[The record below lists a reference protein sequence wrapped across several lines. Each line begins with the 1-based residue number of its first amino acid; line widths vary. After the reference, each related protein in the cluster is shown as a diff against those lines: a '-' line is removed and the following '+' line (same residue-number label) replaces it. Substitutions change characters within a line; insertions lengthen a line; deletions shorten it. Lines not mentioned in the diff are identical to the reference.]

1 LVIFDT
7 NVLVSAALIR
17 GSQPDAALRAML
29 ARDIPMLFSES
40 TFEELSEVLMREKFD
55 RYVSRAARVAFLDQL
70 NRSAIIIG
78 DSALG
83 VRIDICRDP
92 ADNRFL
98 ELALATASKFIIT
111 GDADLLVLDPFRK
124 VRILTVGAFVEVMAT
139 LE

>member
-1 LVIFDT
+1 MVIFDT

-17 GSQPDAALRAML
+17 GSQPDAAWRAML

-40 TFEELSEVLMREKFD
+40 TFEELSEVLMRGKFD

-98 ELALATASKFIIT
+98 ELALATASKFIVT

>member
-1 LVIFDT
+1 MVIFDT